1 MKIVVLDGY
10 TLNPGDNSWDEIAAL
25 GELKVYDRTAPDKIV
40 ERAAGADVVLTNK
53 TPLTAETLAQL
64 SAVRFISVLATGYNI
79 VDTKAARQQ
88 NIPVS
93 NVPIYGTD
101 AVAEF
106 VFSLLL
112 NFYRQPQLHND
123 LVKKG
128 QWRQAGDF
136 CFWKTPQTELA
147 GKTLGIVGFGRI
159 GQRVGE
165 IATAFKMK
173 VFANGPS
180 KKNSPSYPFEWCET
194 EDLFAKSDV
203 VTLHCKLTPENTGM
217 INRALLSRMKKSA
230 YLINTARGALVNETD
245 LATALKSG
253 QLAGAALDVVS
264 EEPIRD
270 DNPLFGAPNLTLTP
284 HIAWAALEARQRL
297 MRVTAQNIAGFQAGR
312 PINVVN

>member
-10 TLNPGDNSWDEIAAL
+10 TLNPGDNSWDAVAAL

-79 VDTKAARQQ
+79 VDTKAARQR
-88 NIPVS
+88 NISVS

-123 LVKKG
+123 LVKKC
-128 QWRQAGDF
+128 QWRKAGDF

-165 IATAFKMK
+165 IARAFKME

-180 KKNSPSYPFEWCET
+180 KNNPPSYPFEWRET
-194 EDLFAKSDV
+194 EKLFAESDV
-203 VTLHCKLTPENTGM
+203 VTLHCKLTTENSGM